1 MINISQRV
9 NNIFKRMDTLDL
21 SNLKVILDFISD
33 LDNNRL
39 YYVIKVVD
47 KYNKVIQSDTIYGTP
62 RDFINKYTEKYNQI
76 PRLDFY
82 NIVNG
87 KLEYQPTILERE
99 QGLCIETINDTI

>member
-1 MINISQRV
+1 MVDVKTRV
-9 NNIFKRMDTLDL
+9 NNIFKRMDKLDL
-21 SNLKVILDFISD
+21 SSLKVILDFISD
-33 LDNNRL
+33 LDNNTL

-47 KYNKVIQSDTIYGTP
+47 KSNKVIQSDTIYDTP
-62 RDFINKYTEKYNQI
+62 REFIDRYTDKYNQI

-99 QGLCIETINDTI
+99 QEKCIKDIT